1 MKSKHRKYNNGGP
14 VKPKKRKKEFTDRS
28 EFLNRLS
35 AYNDSLYAA
44 NTSEAVEAYFD
55 EVLGDYRKYQ
65 QGIVDHDSSD
75 RVSYADLWGK
85 NSNIVGKPYDLN
97 VTATKD
103 NFVAPSALDRIF
115 GDDQLKVSAT
125 NRQLNYK
132 NYQLKNPQKPVERYT
147 YQPPSVLLSDTKYS
161 LSSND
166 DRIEMR
172 TYKDGDNK
180 GDYMNPKKNPF
191 WRYNHRYTLED
202 NIYDLNRSFTI
213 DKFQQPNVEPVYTG
227 KSVNPIAENQ
237 LKAIKSSGE
246 YTRKTNEK
254 TLVNPMPKIAMTELP
269 PKLPFG
275 NMELNKVPTLRNVLP
290 EIYGRKMNQQ
300 TGDIIYNTSFG
311 DYVTTKDSNRLK
323 ALRSGAL
330 GSRYKNKDNV
340 APMLDQD
347 FQNFFRSQIEKLRNN
362 RR

>member
-44 NTSEAVEAYFD
+44 NTSEAALAYFD
-55 EVLGDYRKYQ
+55 EVLGDYTKYQ
-65 QGIVDHDSSD
+65 QTLSDLDSSD
-75 RVSYADLWGK
+75 RVSYADILDK
-85 NSNIVGKPYDLN
+85 NSNIVGEPYDLN

-103 NFVAPSALDRIF
+103 NFVAPSALDRLL
-115 GDDQLKVSAT
+115 GDNELKVSTT

-147 YQPPSVLLSDTKYS
+147 YQPPSVILSDTKYS
-161 LSSND
+161 LGSNGD
-166 DRIEMR
+166 KIERR

-180 GDYMNPKKNPF
+180 GDYINPKTNPF
-191 WRYNHRYTLED
+191 WRYNHRYELED
-202 NIYDLNRSFTI
+202 NIYDFNRNFVI

-227 KSVNPIAENQ
+227 KSTVNPIAGNQ
-237 LKAIKSSGE
+237 LKAINSHKK
-246 YTRKTNEK
+246 R
-254 TLVNPMPKIAMTELP
+254 LVNPMPKIAMVELP

-290 EIYGRKMNQQ
+290 EIYGRRMNRK
-300 TGDIIYNTSFG
+300 GDIIYNTSFG
-311 DYVTTKDSNRLK
+311 DYVTTKDSNRLNI
-323 ALRSGAL
+323 LRSGAL

-347 FQNFFRSQIEKLRNN
+347 FQNFFRSQIENLRNN